1 MFLGMRRRI
10 AVGLVLL
17 VAAALGIN
25 YLRPIPE
32 VTASSSLPAQKTTP
46 GTPPLL
52 PWPSAGSA
60 AVGVSGLGK
69 LADSGNEAPLPAAS
83 VAKVMTAVVVMNDKP
98 FPLGQTGGSI
108 TITDLDVQAYEND
121 RAQGQSV
128 VAVQAGEV
136 LSEYQAVQALLIPSG
151 NNIAEALARWDAGSV
166 PAFVDRMNQ
175 RARSLGLSRTSFADP
190 AGFSAQTVS
199 TPTDL
204 LSLGMAAMTDP
215 VLAQIVR
222 EPQAKLPVAG
232 VVYNVDGALGQDGIN
247 GIKTGSGLA
256 QGANFLFAAEILIG
270 GHPVT
275 IFGCVMGQPTLQKAF
290 DIARALI
297 RAMQPALSVRTELLR
312 HQTVGS
318 YDTPWGWH
326 SDVLSVSDLA
336 LVEWPGMVLRETMQ
350 ARTLNVDKPLDAG
363 TSAGSLHVV
372 LGDYDLDV
380 ALVTATVM
388 YPPGR
393 FWRLTRLPNL

>member
-1 MFLGMRRRI
+1 MRRRI

>member
-1 MFLGMRRRI
+1 MRRRI
-10 AVGLVLL
+10 ALGLVVL

-32 VTASSSLPAQKTTP
+32 VAASYAIPAQKTTP
-46 GTPPLL
+46 GTAPVL

-69 LADSGNEAPLPAAS
+69 LADSGNETQMPTAS
-83 VAKVMTAVVVMNDKP
+83 VAKVMTAMVVMHDKP

-108 TITDLDVQAYEND
+108 TIDDVDVQGYQND
-121 RAQGQSV
+121 KAQQQSV

-136 LSEYQAVQALLIPSG
+136 LSEYQALQAMLIPSG
-151 NNIAEALARWDAGSV
+151 NNVAETLARWDAGSV

-175 RARSLGLSRTSFADP
+175 RARALGLTRTTFADP
-190 AGFSAQTVS
+190 AGSSAQTVS
-199 TPTDL
+199 TPSDL
-204 LSLGMAAMTDP
+204 LALGMSAMTDP

-232 VVYNVDGALGQDGIN
+232 IVYNVDGALGKDGIN

-275 IFGCVMGQPTLQKAF
+275 IYGCVMGQPTLQIAF
-290 DIARALI
+290 DAARGLI
-297 RAMQPALSVRTELLR
+297 RAMQPALAVRTELIR

-318 YDTPWGWH
+318 YDTAWGWH
-326 SDVLSVSDLA
+326 SDVISVSDLA
-336 LVEWPGMVLRETMQ
+336 LVEWPGMVLRETLQ
-350 ARTLNVDKPLDAG
+350 AKTLNVDKPLAAG
-363 TSAGSLHVV
+363 MPAGSLHVV
-372 LGDYDLDV
+372 LGDYDLDM
-380 ALVTATVM
+380 ALVTASVM

>member
-136 LSEYQAVQALLIPSG
+136 LSEYQALQALLIPSG

>member
-108 TITDLDVQAYEND
+108 TITDLDVQAYQND

-136 LSEYQAVQALLIPSG
+136 LSEYQALQALLIPSG

-270 GHPVT
+270 SHPVT

>member
-108 TITDLDVQAYEND
+108 TITDLDVQAYQND

>member
-1 MFLGMRRRI
+1 MRRRI
-10 AVGLVLL
+10 AVGFVVL
-17 VAAALGIN
+17 VAAAMGIN

-32 VTASSSLPAQKTTP
+32 VTASASVPAQKTTL
-46 GTPPLL
+46 GTPPIL
-52 PWPSAGSA
+52 PWPTVGSA
-60 AVGVSGLGK
+60 VVGVSGLGK
-69 LADSGNEAPLPAAS
+69 LADSGNESPLPAAS
-83 VAKVMTAVVVMNDKP
+83 VAKVMTAVVVMHDKP

-108 TITDLDVQAYEND
+108 TITDLDVQAYQND
-121 RAQGQSV
+121 KAQEQSV

-136 LSEYQAVQALLIPSG
+136 LSEYQALQGMLIPSG
-151 NNIAEALARWDAGSV
+151 NNIAETLARWDAGSV

-175 RARSLGLSRTSFADP
+175 RARSLGLTKTSFADP
-190 AGFSAQTVS
+190 AGSSAQTVS

-204 LSLGMAAMTDP
+204 LALGMAAMTDP

-232 VVYNVDGALGQDGIN
+232 VVYNVDGALGKDGIN

-256 QGANFLFAAEILIG
+256 QGANFLFSAEVIIG

-275 IFGCVMGQPTLQKAF
+275 IFGCVMGQPTLQIAF
-290 DIARALI
+290 DVARSLI
-297 RAMQPALSVRTELLR
+297 RVIQPALTVRTELLR
-312 HQTVGS
+312 HQAVGS
-318 YDTPWGWH
+318 YDTEWGWH
-326 SDVLSVSDLA
+326 SDVISVSDLN
-336 LVEWPGMVLRETMQ
+336 LVEWPGMVLRQTLQ
-350 ARTLNVDKPLDAG
+350 AKTLNVDKPLAAG

-380 ALVTATVM
+380 ALVTATVI

>member
-1 MFLGMRRRI
+1 MFLGVRRRI

-17 VAAALGIN
+17 VAAAMGIN

-32 VTASSSLPAQKTTP
+32 VTASALVPAQKTTL
-46 GTPPLL
+46 GTPPIL

-69 LADSGNEAPLPAAS
+69 LADSGNESRLPAAS
-83 VAKVMTAVVVMNDKP
+83 VAKVMTAMVVIHDKP

-108 TITDLDVQAYEND
+108 TITDLDVQAYQND
-121 RAQGQSV
+121 KAQEQSV

-136 LSEYQAVQALLIPSG
+136 LSEYQALQGMLIPSG
-151 NNIAEALARWDAGSV
+151 NNIAETLARWDAGSV

-190 AGFSAQTVS
+190 AGSSAQTVS

-204 LSLGMAAMTDP
+204 LALGMAAMTDP

-232 VVYNVDGALGQDGIN
+232 VVYNVDAALGKDGIN

-256 QGANFLFAAEILIG
+256 QGANFLFAAEVIIS

-275 IFGCVMGQPTLQKAF
+275 IFGCVMGQPTLQIAF
-290 DIARALI
+290 DIARGLI
-297 RAMQPALSVRTELLR
+297 RAIQPALTVRTELVR
-312 HQTVGS
+312 HQAVGS
-318 YDTPWGWH
+318 YDTAWGWH
-326 SDVLSVSDLA
+326 SDVIAVSDLT
-336 LVEWPGMVLRETMQ
+336 LVEWPGMVLRETLQ
-350 ARTLNVDKPLDAG
+350 ARTLNVDKPLDPG

-380 ALVTATVM
+380 ALVTATVI

>member
-1 MFLGMRRRI
+1 MRRRI

-136 LSEYQAVQALLIPSG
+136 LSEYQALQAMLIPSG
-151 NNIAEALARWDAGSV
+151 NNIAETLARWDAGSV

>member
-108 TITDLDVQAYEND
+108 TITDLDVQAYQND

-136 LSEYQAVQALLIPSG
+136 LSEYQALQALLIPSG